1 MVFFSGIQIHVGFPS
16 LLCLS
21 ASLQTFLLFFNICFI
36 LFTFNLKKYSVT
48 DHSVVSTFCCG
59 SYNFVFISKI
69 VLFPVFSWIL
79 HTLLFSRSFSYEFS
93 HFCFMFFHNCCCFL
107 KECFLKSSLGNVN
120 VKIFICFKTKI
131 FDEFSLVIEKFS
143 YSFSSFACMEPDQ
156 IYFMLCILNQMDFP
170 ELVIGDYF
178 RVDLIRKGLS
188 RFHYSRLLSS
198 AAWVRYWKYSPSFW
212 VPRLLSAFDLTR
224 RGAHF
229 TRCSASHIKIFSLP
243 CFHCLSSSVLFIQ
256 EAALQV
262 SF

>member
-1 MVFFSGIQIHVGFPS
+1 MLPEGVFFKK
-16 LLCLS
+16 
-21 ASLQTFLLFFNICFI
+21 
-36 LFTFNLKKYSVT
+36 FT
-48 DHSVVSTFCCG
+48 
-59 SYNFVFISKI
+59 
-69 VLFPVFSWIL
+69 W
-79 HTLLFSRSFSYEFS
+79 
-93 HFCFMFFHNCCCFL
+93 
-107 KECFLKSSLGNVN
+107 ECY
-120 VKIFICFKTKI
+120 VKIFICFKTKV
-131 FDEFSLVIEKFS
+131 FDEFSLVVEKFS

-156 IYFMLCILNQMDFP
+156 IYFMLRILNQMDFP

-224 RGAHF
+224 RGVHF
-229 TRCSASHIKIFSLP
+229 TSCSASPMKIFSLP